1 MPTRASL
8 TTQIRFKTPPFQ
20 WLRCSP
26 SRLKVEGKL
35 PTISRDN
42 DEVCLAI
49 MRLTAVQDVPRSNLS
64 QVTITNWF
72 QICSSNLNITDAVI
86 TLDEVGNFPVPHLKG
101 GIKSGRILQ

>member
-1 MPTRASL
+1 MPTRVSL
-8 TTQIRFKTPPFQ
+8 TTQIGFKIPSFQ

-26 SRLKVEGKL
+26 SRLKMGGKL
-35 PTISRDN
+35 PTISRHK

-49 MRLTAVQDVPRSNLS
+49 MRLIAVQDVPRSNLS

-72 QICSSNLNITDAVI
+72 QIFSSNLNITDTVS

-101 GIKSGRILQ
+101 GMKSGRILQ